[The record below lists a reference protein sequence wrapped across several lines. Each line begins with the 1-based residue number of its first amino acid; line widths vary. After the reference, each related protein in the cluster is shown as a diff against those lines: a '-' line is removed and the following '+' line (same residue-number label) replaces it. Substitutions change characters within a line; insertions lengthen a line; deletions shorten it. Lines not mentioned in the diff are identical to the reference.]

1 MQKIT
6 PFGLGIVL
14 LSGLAFSAWAAGK
27 PAGAPALA
35 AGQSPPPA
43 CKIIKKDDWT
53 YACPDNSSSG
63 RWRIGPGASVCT
75 QQLKPTKQDEACPQV
90 WEPADWAGR
99 QWPQ

>member
-1 MQKIT
+1 MRT
-6 PFGLGIVL
+6 MTRFGLGIVL

-27 PAGAPALA
+27 PTGRVADVASA
-35 AGQSPPPA
+35 PA

-53 YACPDNSSSG
+53 YTCPDNSSSG
-63 RWRIGPGASVCT
+63 RWWIGPGASVCT
-75 QQLKPTKQDEACPQV
+75 QQLKPTKQDEVCPQV